1 MFTLSLP
8 EISLS
13 GVLTNIRI
21 FADENS
27 YPGPLATIP
36 LQVMNQLKN
45 ILCQIFFKNYKYLK
59 IGLYAR
65 IEIKTIAV

>member
-1 MFTLSLP
+1 MFTLNLP

-13 GVLTNIRI
+13 RVLTNIRI

-36 LQVMNQLKN
+36 LQV
-45 ILCQIFFKNYKYLK
+45 IH
-59 IGLYAR
+59 
-65 IEIKTIAV
+65 